1 MCVIIYLKADEDD
14 SLTARSIVIIPK
26 IKFIF
31 FSLSLDSLLLQSITL
46 HLDTNAA
53 TWLSTPAQVLLTNH
67 VLSPLVLETLP
78 MQSVLQ
84 LATEENTA

>member
-1 MCVIIYLKADEDD
+1 MCVIIYLTADEDD
-14 SLTARSIVIIPK
+14 PLSTFHCHHPK